1 MKDKFDSFY
10 DKLCDALTPTVVAL
24 TAVCVFFIVKLLAGT
39 ALVTAEVCVMCGSL
53 ALAYIMLTFWGVCT
67 LIARHI
73 DKKKEDHYAKI
84 NNG

>member
-24 TAVCVFFIVKLLAGT
+24 IAVCVFFIVKLLAGT

-53 ALAYIMLTFWGVCT
+53 ALAYIVLAFWSVCT
-67 LIARHI
+67 FIVWNI
-73 DKKKEDHYAKI
+73 DKKKEDYNAKI

>member
-10 DKLCDALTPTVVAL
+10 DKLCDTLTPIVVVL

-53 ALAYIMLTFWGVCT
+53 ALAYIMIAFWCVCT
-67 LIARHI
+67 FIVLHI
-73 DKKKEDHYAKI
+73 NKKKEDYNAKI
-84 NNG
+84 NHR